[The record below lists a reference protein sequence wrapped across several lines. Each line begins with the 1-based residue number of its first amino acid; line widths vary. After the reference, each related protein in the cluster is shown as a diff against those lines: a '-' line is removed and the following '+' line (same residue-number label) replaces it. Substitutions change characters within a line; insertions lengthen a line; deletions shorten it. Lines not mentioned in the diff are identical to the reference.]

1 MRWVLWF
8 VIGAWL
14 IFLSAMAVLHW
25 VIVPRIGELRPELE
39 IRASQAL
46 GIPLRIG
53 SIEARP
59 GGIFPSFQLDNVR
72 LLDPDGHD
80 ALRLPRVMATVSPT
94 SLWNLGFEHL
104 YIDSPQLHI
113 RRTAQGRI
121 YVAGLDVSKDQNSD
135 GRAADWFFS
144 QNEFVIQNG
153 SVDWT
158 DELRNMP
165 TLTLEQVN
173 LVMQNDLRSHEMRL
187 DASPP
192 QALSSRVSVKAKF
205 SQPLLQ
211 SHAGQWRDWS
221 GQVYATFD
229 RVDVA
234 QLRQHANVTLAHATG
249 QGAVRAWIDIA
260 RGQLRGATAD
270 VALSNA
276 SLTLGRELDILAMSQ
291 FSGRFSGKRVGQ
303 GFAFSTADMAFDT
316 EDGLH
321 WPGGNLSGVWQP
333 AQEGEPESGEF
344 KANRLDLSALA
355 QIAKRLPL
363 DARVHEALISYAP
376 KGLVEQLQAT
386 WQGAPHAL
394 SKYEIKARVQQLS
407 VAAQAARRVDSASH
421 DLGATPVTRPP
432 LGRPGVQGANL
443 DVTLNQSGG
452 QATVSMQNGQ
462 VEFPGVFEKPLI
474 ELSQLAAEVKWQIK
488 EDALSV
494 QVPKLKFANADA
506 QGEAQA
512 SWHTSQ
518 AGPGAAHTVFPGV
531 LDMQGTLTRANPAR
545 LYRYLPV
552 HIQQNVR
559 DYLRDAITA
568 GHATGVNFK
577 VKGNLADMPFSDPH
591 QGEFSVSGLA
601 SDVAYAYVPRT
612 QQAKEALPW
621 PALSQASGE
630 FKFQGNSL
638 TLKNVTARIANAN
651 SVQILHGGAAITD
664 MAHDPHVQV
673 SLEAQ
678 GPLNDLLRAGVSGS
692 PLGAMLGQTLSQA
705 RATGNAELQL
715 KLELPLAALDSTKV
729 QGKVKLLSNEVQLS
743 KDMPWLSRTSGVVH
757 FSEQGF
763 ALADATART
772 LGGEVR
778 AEGGS
783 IAIPGKQVAG
793 ASPLLRIQGTLT
805 AEGLRQARELGLVS
819 QLAQQASGKT
829 SYTASLNWRRGLP
842 EWSVNSSLQGLSLSL
857 PQPLT
862 KRAESALPLRL
873 DITPT
878 GEPRQDLLSLDI
890 GRAVLVRYVRDLS
903 GPDAKVLRGSVAVG
917 LPVGEVLALP
927 SQGVLAK
934 ATLNRLDVDALRSLM
949 GRPSNTPVTPAN
961 ASSEAIRSYLP
972 SSVVVQANEVIAGG
986 HTFNHLVAGASRS
999 GRAWQANVDATELS
1013 GYVEYTESTD
1023 ARAGR
1028 VYARLARLML
1038 ASSGASEVENLLDE
1052 QPVSIPTLD
1061 VVVDELEL
1069 RGKKL
1074 GRLEMEA
1081 VNRGNASRDAGAREW
1096 RLNKLNVISREA
1108 SFIAT
1113 GNWSV
1118 LNEPGTTARA
1128 PGARVG
1134 RERRRTVM
1142 NFKMNVDDAG
1152 GMLARIGMKDV
1163 FRRGNG
1169 FMEGQVSW
1177 MGSPM
1182 ALDYP
1187 SLSGAFNV
1195 NIENGQFLKAD
1206 PGAAKLLGVLNLQAL
1221 PRRLT
1226 LDFRDVFSD
1235 GFSFD
1240 YVRGNVRIDQGI
1252 ASTQNLQMQ
1261 GVNAA
1266 VFMEGR
1272 ADIAR
1277 ETQDIKVVVVPE
1289 INAGTA
1295 SLIAGW
1301 ANPIVGLSTF
1311 LAQLILR
1318 KPLIESNTQEFK
1330 LTGTWADPIIDR
1342 IDLSKEATTPA
1353 KP

>member
-1 MRWVLWF
+1 MRWVLWLL
-8 VIGAWL
+8 IAAWL
-14 IFLSAMAVLHW
+14 FFLGALAALHW

-46 GIPLRIG
+46 GMPLRIG
-53 SIEARP
+53 SIAARP
-59 GGIFPSFQLDNVR
+59 GGIFPSFALENVR

-80 ALRLPRVMATVSPT
+80 ALNLPRVMATVSPG

-113 RRTAQGRI
+113 RRNAQGRI
-121 YVAGLDVSKDQNSD
+121 YVAGLDVSKDQDSD
-135 GRAADWFFS
+135 GRATDWFLS
-144 QNEFVIQNG
+144 QEEFVIQNG
-153 SVDWT
+153 SVAWT
-158 DELRNMP
+158 DEMRDLP
-165 TLTLEQVN
+165 TLTLERVN
-173 LVMQNDLRSHEMRL
+173 LVMRNDLRAHEMRL
-187 DASPP
+187 DANPP
-192 QALSSRVSVKAKF
+192 LELGSRFTIKAKF

-211 SHAGQWRDWS
+211 SHAGQWREWS
-221 GQVYATFD
+221 GQVFAEFD

-234 QLRQHANVTLAHATG
+234 QLRRHANLTLGHASG
-249 QGAVRAWIDIA
+249 QGAVRAWVDVA

-276 SLTLGRELDILAMSQ
+276 SLSLGHDLDQLAMSY

-303 GFAFSTADMAFDT
+303 GFAFATADMAFDT

-321 WPGGNLSGVWQP
+321 WPGGNVSGVWQP
-333 AQEGEPESGEF
+333 GQDDEPESGEF

-363 DARVHEALISYAP
+363 DARVHQALMSYAP

-386 WQGAPHAL
+386 WQGTPEAL
-394 SKYEIKARVQQLS
+394 SKFEVKARVQQLS
-407 VAAQAARRVDSASH
+407 VAAKAAQVREPVNKALS
-421 DLGATPVTRPP
+421 PVTQPRPA
-432 LGRPGVQGANL
+432 LGRPGVQGANV

-452 QATVSMQNGQ
+452 QATVFMHNGL
-462 VEFPGVFEKPLI
+462 VEFPGVFEKPVI
-474 ELSQLAAEVKWQIK
+474 ELSQLAAEVKWQITD
-488 EDALSV
+488 DALSV
-494 QVPKLKFANADA
+494 QVPKFKFSNADA

-512 SWHTSQ
+512 TWHTSEP
-518 AGPGAAHTVFPGV
+518 GPGVM
-531 LDMQGTLTRANPAR
+531 DMQGTLSRANAAR
-545 LYRYLPV
+545 IYRYLPV
-552 HIQQNVR
+552 HIRQDVR
-559 DYLRDAITA
+559 DYLRDALTA
-568 GHATGVNFK
+568 GYVSGVNFK
-577 VKGNLADMPFSDPH
+577 VTGNLADMPFADSEK
-591 QGEFSVSGLA
+591 GEFSVSGLA
-601 SDVAYAYVPRT
+601 SDVAYAYVPRSL
-612 QQAKEALPW
+612 QSKDALPW
-621 PALSQASGE
+621 PALSQAQGD
-630 FKFQGNSL
+630 FKIHNNGL
-638 TLKNVTARIANAN
+638 ALKNVHARIAGAN
-651 SVQILHGGAAITD
+651 SVQLLHGSATLTD
-664 MAHDPHVQV
+664 MAQDPRVQV
-673 SLEAQ
+673 SLDAQ
-678 GPLNDLLRAGVSGS
+678 GPLNDMLRAGVSGS
-692 PLGAMLGQTLSQA
+692 PVGVMLGQTLTQS

-715 KLELPLAALDSTKV
+715 KLELPLAAMENTKV

-743 KDMPWLSRTSGVVH
+743 KDLPWLSRATGVVH

-763 ALADATART
+763 ALADGAARAV
-772 LGGEVR
+772 GGEVR

-783 IAIPGKQVAG
+783 MAIPGKQVAG
-793 ASPLLRIQGTLT
+793 AAPMMRIQGTLT
-805 AEGLRQARELGLVS
+805 AEGVRQARELGVLS
-819 QLAQQASGKT
+819 QLAQQANGKA
-829 SYTASLNWRRGLP
+829 SYTASLNWRRGIP
-842 EWSVNSSLQGLSLSL
+842 EWSVSSSLQGLSLNL
-857 PQPLT
+857 PPPVA
-862 KRAESALPLRL
+862 KRAESVLPLR
-873 DITPT
+873 IETTPMR
-878 GEPRQDLLSLDI
+878 EPRQDLLSLDI
-890 GRAVLVRYVRDLS
+890 GRAVVVRYMRDLS

-917 LPVGEVLALP
+917 LPAGEALALP
-927 SQGVLAK
+927 NQGVVAK
-934 ATLNRLDVDALRSLM
+934 AMFNRLDVDAMRNLLGRS
-949 GRPSNTPVTPAN
+949 SSSQTPVMN
-961 ASSEAIRSYLP
+961 SSGDAMRSYLP
-972 SSVVVQANEVIAGG
+972 TTVVLQADEVIAGG
-986 HTFNHLVAGASRS
+986 HPFSHLVAGATRT

-1052 QPVSIPTLD
+1052 QAVSIPTLD
-1061 VVVDELEL
+1061 VVIDELEL

-1081 VNRGNASRDAGAREW
+1081 VNRGSASRDAGAREW

-1118 LNEPGTTARA
+1118 INEAGTATRTTS
-1128 PGARVG
+1128 ARVG

-1142 NFKMNVDDAG
+1142 NFKLNVDDAG
-1152 GMLARIGMKDV
+1152 GLLARIGMKDV

-1169 FMEGQVSW
+1169 FLEGQVNW
-1177 MGSPM
+1177 LGSPM

-1226 LDFRDVFSD
+1226 LDFRDVFSE

-1240 YVRGNVRIDQGI
+1240 FVRGDVRIDQGL
-1252 ASTQNLQMQ
+1252 ASTQNLQMK

-1330 LTGTWADPIIDR
+1330 LTGTWTDPKIDR
-1342 IDLSKEATTPA
+1342 IDLSKETTTPS